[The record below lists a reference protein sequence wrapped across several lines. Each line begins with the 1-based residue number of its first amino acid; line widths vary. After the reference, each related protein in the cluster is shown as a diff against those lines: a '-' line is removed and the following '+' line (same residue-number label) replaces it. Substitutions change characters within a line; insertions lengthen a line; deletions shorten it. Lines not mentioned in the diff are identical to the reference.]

1 MRYDTVVIG
10 AGLSGLAAGIRL
22 AQFERPVAVLERH
35 DVWGGLNSFYS
46 LGGRRFDVGLHALTN
61 WAPPGARG
69 APLSKLLR
77 QLRLRHADLRLR
89 EQRSSQVLFP
99 SARLSFTNDF
109 GHLEAEVER
118 VFPASRDDFAAL
130 VRAVRGFDLGRDDG
144 TATSARAVLAD
155 VLREPLLA
163 EMLLLPICFYGSAR
177 EDDVDWHTFVVLF
190 RSMFLEG
197 LCRPEGGIRTLL
209 NLLVKRYR
217 SLGGELRLST
227 GVRRILVE
235 DGAVRGLELDDGTSL
250 EAERVLSSAGWVET
264 MRLCGA
270 PVAPAEVGRLSFVES
285 ISVLDRPA
293 AELGLETS
301 TCFFSAADRL
311 VYRVPE
317 ELGDVGSGV
326 ISVPDNFQLERPA
339 KEGLVRLTSLA
350 NHACWAALPPAEY
363 AAAKARLAE
372 GAIESAARFV
382 PDWRPATVF
391 RDVFTPLTIQRFTGH
406 VNGAVYGSPR
416 KRLSGATGIAGL
428 HLCGTDQGYL
438 GVVGAMLSGILMANQ
453 HSLVGA

>member
-1 MRYDTVVIG
+1 MVYDTVVIG
-10 AGLSGLAAGIRL
+10 AGLSGLAAGMRL
-22 AQFERPVAVLERH
+22 AQFERRVVVLERH
-35 DVWGGLNSFYS
+35 EVWGGLNSFYTR
-46 LGGRRFDVGLHALTN
+46 GGRRFDVGLHALTN
-61 WAPPGARG
+61 WAPPGAHG
-69 APLSKLLR
+69 APLSRLLR

-89 EQRSSQVLFP
+89 EQGFSQILFP
-99 SARLSFTNDF
+99 AVRLSFTNDF
-109 GHLEAEVER
+109 GHLEQEVGDA
-118 VFPASRDDFAAL
+118 FPSARDGFQAL
-130 VRAVRGFDLGRDDG
+130 VRAVRDFDLGRDDG
-144 TATSARAVLAD
+144 TSTSARAVLAD
-155 VLREPLLA
+155 LLREPLLG
-163 EMLLLPICFYGSAR
+163 EMLLLPLCYYGSAR

-190 RSMFLEG
+190 RSIFLEG

-235 DGAVRGLELDDGTSL
+235 HGAVRGVELDDGAVL
-250 EAERVLSSAGWVET
+250 EADRVLSSAGWVET
-264 MRLCGA
+264 MGLCGA
-270 PVAPAEVGRLSFVES
+270 EVAPEEVGRLSFVET

-293 AELGLETS
+293 QQLGLGAATA
-301 TCFFSAADRL
+301 FFCDSERL

-317 ELGDVGSGV
+317 ELGDVRSGV
-326 ISVPDNFQLERPA
+326 ISVPGNFPPSPA
-339 KEGLVRLTSLA
+339 EGEGLVRLTILA
-350 NHACWAALPPAEY
+350 NHARWAALPPGEY
-363 AAAKARLAE
+363 AREKDHLAE
-372 GAIESAARFV
+372 RALASASRFL

-416 KRLSGATGIAGL
+416 KRLSGATGIVGL

-453 HSLVGA
+453 HLLVGV